1 MRILNQIE
9 VDILKD
15 DRSLLLG
22 LQNILSKFD
31 ALEEDRQTVTQSIQQ
46 LDELFLLVVV
56 GEYNSGK
63 SAFINAFLGGR
74 VLKEGVTPTTT
85 RINILRFGEK
95 QETSIQEDRIH
106 VTSLPIETLKDVHIV
121 DTPGTNAVIREHEV
135 VTTSFVPRSDLV
147 LFITS
152 ADRPFTESERS
163 FLEQIRDWGKKI
175 IVIVNKIDILQD
187 ESEIKQ
193 VEEFVDEKY
202 QALLGTKSQ
211 VFMIS
216 ARNALLAKEG
226 QRALWEES
234 RFEALEEFIHD
245 TLDERE
251 RVKLKLTNP
260 LGVGQH
266 LVSKYQ
272 DIVTENIST
281 IQEDLSLISDVE
293 SQLAVYQT
301 DMERDFDFRM
311 AEIENILLEMEQ
323 RGIQYFDDTIRIVNI
338 FELLKKGRVQKDFEE
353 IIVADVPD
361 RIETSVDELIDW
373 LVEADLRQWQG
384 VSTYLADRRRK
395 HHDRIVGDQ
404 QASSFHYDRG
414 RLIDSIG
421 RDANRVVESYDKT
434 SEARALAD
442 GVKAAIAAA
451 AALEVGALGLGT
463 LVAILASTA
472 AADVTGI
479 LVAGVIATLGL
490 FVLPARRRV
499 AKNEMRS
506 KVADLRMKLMKALRS
521 HFEHEIKRSLTQIT
535 ESFAPYSRFIRIEQ
549 ERLSKMNE
557 NLAEFRN
564 KIEALKWRIEKIV

>member
-1 MRILNQIE
+1 MRILNQAE
-9 VDILKD
+9 DDILRDERK
-15 DRSLLLG
+15 LLIE
-22 LQNILSKFD
+22 LQNTLLQFD
-31 ALEEDRQTVTQSIQQ
+31 ALESDLQTVQSSIHQ
-46 LDELFLLVVV
+46 LDELFLMVVV
-56 GEYNSGK
+56 GEFNSGK
-63 SAFINAFLGGR
+63 SAFINAFLGQR
-74 VLKEGVTPTTT
+74 ELKEGVTPTTT
-85 RINILRFGEK
+85 RINILQFGEK
-95 QETSIQEDRIH
+95 LESIVQDDRIH
-106 VTSLPIETLKDVHIV
+106 RITLPIETLKDINVV

-135 VTTSFVPRSDLV
+135 VTSRFVPRSDLV
-147 LFITS
+147 IFITS

-163 FLEQIRDWGKKI
+163 FLERIRDWGKKVV
-175 IVIVNKIDILQD
+175 IVVNKIDILQD
-187 ESEIKQ
+187 DSELEQ
-193 VEEFVDEKY
+193 VFEFINENVRS
-202 QALLGTKSQ
+202 LLGIKPP

-216 ARNALLAKEG
+216 ARNALLSKEG
-226 QRALWEES
+226 QSALWEES

-245 TLDERE
+245 TLDEGE

-272 DIVTENIST
+272 DIVKESIST
-281 IQEDLSLISDVE
+281 IQEDLRLISDVE

-311 AEIENILLEMEQ
+311 ADIENILLEMEQ

-353 IIVADVPD
+353 FIVADVPD

-373 LVEADLRQWQG
+373 LVEADLHQWQG

-549 ERLSKMNE
+549 ERLSKMTE
-557 NLAEFRN
+557 SLEEFKT
-564 KIEALKWRIEKIV
+564 KIEALKMRIEEIV